1 MEKLRLNLVTAP
13 ATEPLTIAEVKRHLR
28 IDSADGEPAPEEPT
42 VALAGAAGN
51 VDDGVHRYR
60 LTFVTA
66 DGETEGGLISDALT
80 VSDKTSDGQVTVTI
94 PVGGTNVTSRKIYR
108 TEAGG
113 SSYKLLATVADNSTT
128 SYTDNTADS
137 GLGAEAPTT
146 NGTLDPTLNSLIT
159 IARTTVESHTSTAL
173 LSQTWDMYLDDLQF
187 RIEIPRPPLQSITS
201 ITYTDTDGNSQTVDS
216 SNYDVD
222 TISEPGIVQQA
233 RNGTYPTDIASP
245 YDNINVVKI
254 RFVAGYT
261 TASDIPEPIKHAM
274 LLLISHLY
282 ENREYMMRGRVGK
295 LPFGFDAL
303 LASYRMRRF

>member
-13 ATEPLTIAEVKRHLR
+13 TVEPLTIAEVKRHLR
-28 IDSADGEPAPEEPT
+28 IDSADGEPAPDAPT
-42 VALAGAAGN
+42 AALAGAAGN
-51 VDDGVHRYR
+51 VDDGAHRYR
-60 LTFVTA
+60 VTYVTA
-66 DGETEGGLISDALT
+66 DGETEGGLISDVLT

-94 PVGGTNVTSRKIYR
+94 PVGGTSVTSRKIYR
-108 TEAGG
+108 TEAAGT
-113 SSYKLLATVADNSTT
+113 SYKLLTTVADNSTT
-128 SYTDNTADS
+128 EYTDNTADS

-173 LSQTWDMYLDDLQF
+173 MTQTWDLYRDQLPF
-187 RIEIPRPPLQSITS
+187 RLEIPRPPLQSITS
-201 ITYTDTDGNSQTVDS
+201 ITYTDTDGNSQTLAS

-222 TISEPGIVQQA
+222 TISEPGIIQQTKT
-233 RNGTYPTDIASP
+233 GDYPSDIASP
-245 YDNINVVKI
+245 YDNINVVKV

-274 LLLISHLY
+274 LLLVSHLY

-303 LASYRMRRF
+303 LSSYRMRHF